1 MHSSDRRNYGTAE
14 DGNPIGVGKPET
26 KAPTRGQY
34 LLGLLVIFASV
45 FSQYVVTGLDLVT
58 KTLIVYGVP
67 LLVISLIWGRQII
80 AKAFK
85 NSGTAAK
92 YGLGF
97 FGGFTV
103 LGIFLA
109 AIILVVIL
117 RFDASAIDALY
128 MPNPTLDVPP
138 EFAWVM
144 VWVSIL
150 VIGPVEEYLFT
161 GFVYGGLLSLSKN
174 RYWLGLALISSTLFS
189 IAHMYYALIYGL
201 ISVVL
206 FIMLLSFGMAMAA
219 TFYTSKGNLIIPAI
233 LHGVYDASAFF
244 GIATSIDA
252 TVLIRG
258 AMILTGIV
266 IAIVLFVKR
275 NQRTKTPIT
284 PTSGIPIP
292 ASQ

>member
-1 MHSSDRRNYGTAE
+1 
-14 DGNPIGVGKPET
+14 
-26 KAPTRGQY
+26 
-34 LLGLLVIFASV
+34 
-45 FSQYVVTGLDLVT
+45 
-58 KTLIVYGVP
+58 LIVYGVP

-128 MPNPTLDVPP
+128 MPNPALDVPP
-138 EFAWVM
+138 QFAWIM

-219 TFYTSKGNLIIPAI
+219 TFYTSRGNLIIPAI

-258 AMILTGIV
+258 AMILTGLV
-266 IAIVLFVKR
+266 IAIVLFVRR
-275 NQRTKTPIT
+275 NQRTKTPI
-284 PTSGIPIP
+284 PPPAGIPIP